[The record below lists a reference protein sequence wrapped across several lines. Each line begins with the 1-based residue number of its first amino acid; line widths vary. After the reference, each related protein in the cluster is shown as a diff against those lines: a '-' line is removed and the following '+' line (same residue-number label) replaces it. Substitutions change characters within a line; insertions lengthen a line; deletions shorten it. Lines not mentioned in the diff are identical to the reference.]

1 MNLGIGHTEGEER
14 LVLRMAESSS
24 RSSGSSSSTSL
35 SLLSRVRAAEPAAW
49 ERLARLYGPVVYRW
63 ARQAGL
69 QPEDASDVMQDVFH
83 SVTTNIGKFEHQ
95 ANGGG
100 FRGWLWTISRN
111 KIRDHYRNLKGK
123 AQAAG
128 GTAAL
133 DQLQQLPETPPTP
146 SSESG
151 NIEIG
156 NLRRRA
162 MELVRGDFEERTWQA
177 FWRAAVEGDAPA
189 DVAADLGISVWAVYK
204 ARARVLSRLRQELD
218 GLDES

>member
-1 MNLGIGHTEGEER
+1 
-14 LVLRMAESSS
+14 MAESSF
-24 RSSGSSSSTSL
+24 RHSSSSSATSL

-49 ERLARLYGPVVYRW
+49 ERLARLYGPVIYRW

-69 QPEDASDVMQDVFH
+69 QPQDASDVMQDVFH
-83 SVTTNIGKFEHQ
+83 SVTTNIGKYQQQ

-100 FRGWLWTISRN
+100 FRSWIWTISRN
-111 KIRDHYRNLKGK
+111 KIRDHYREVKGK

-133 DQLQQLPETPPTP
+133 DQIQQLPEQPPPAT
-146 SSESG
+146 SESG
-151 NIEIG
+151 SIEIS

-162 MELVRGDFEERTWQA
+162 MELVRGDFEERTWRA
-177 FWRAAVEGDAPA
+177 FWRAAVEGDTPA
-189 DVAADLGISVWAVYK
+189 DVATDLGISVWAVYK

-218 GLDES
+218 GLNDT